1 MLCKVI
7 KAFVTIDGIKEKTIV
22 LTPEMREYLENH
34 PTREL
39 YKDDYVDDNLFTIDI
54 DEDTVEKVESLAKTD
69 SEKEMLEAIKDAE
82 WMNIDICVYIGS
94 N

>member
-1 MLCKVI
+1 MLYKVI

-54 DEDTVEKVESLAKTD
+54 DETTVKEVKSLAKTD
-69 SEKEMLEAIKDAE
+69 SEKEMVKEIKDAE
-82 WMNIDICVYIGS
+82 YMNIDICVYIGS

>member
-22 LTPEMREYLENH
+22 LTPEMREHLENH

-54 DEDTVEKVESLAKTD
+54 DEDTVEKVKSLAKTD

-82 WMNIDICVYIGS
+82 WMNIDICVYIG
-94 N
+94 NN

>member
-7 KAFVTIDGIKEKTIV
+7 KAFVTIDGTKEKTIV

-34 PTREL
+34 PTRES
-39 YKDDYVDDNLFTIDI
+39 YKDDCIDDSLFTIDI
-54 DEDTVEKVESLAKTD
+54 DEETIEKVKSLAKTD
-69 SEKEMLEAIKDAE
+69 SEKEMVKEIEDAE

>member
-54 DEDTVEKVESLAKTD
+54 DEETIEKVESLAKTD

>member
-1 MLCKVI
+1 MLYKVI

-39 YKDDYVDDNLFTIDI
+39 YKDDYVDGNLFTIDI

-82 WMNIDICVYIGS
+82 WMNIDICVYVGS

>member
-39 YKDDYVDDNLFTIDI
+39 YKDDCIDDSLFTIDI
-54 DEDTVEKVESLAKTD
+54 DEDTVEKVKSLAKTD
-69 SEKEMLEAIKDAE
+69 SEKEMVKEIEDAE